1 VRPKFAA
8 DPEAVDDPMP
18 KTPFPLPAFW
28 GRVLVALAA
37 LIMTAPPAAA
47 QFIAAMVNGEPVTN
61 YDIEQRIK
69 LISVATQKNPTRKE
83 VLEELIDEKLKTQL
97 IRRYNIEGI
106 DKDVD
111 NALTNMARR
120 GHSTP
125 KQFEEQLSKS
135 GINIDTLK
143 SRVRAEIAWSQVIRG
158 RYQSSFQFS
167 EKDVAARLESRSE
180 AAPAAHEYT
189 LRPILFVVRRGSPPP
204 VIDARRKEAE
214 ALRARFQGCEEGVPL
229 ARGLR
234 DVAVRAVVVKNSGDL
249 APALREIL
257 DKTELGKLTAPE
269 LTQQGVE
276 VYAVCAKKPVS
287 VENATGKREVRE
299 KLFSEQFEGH
309 SKRLIKELRSQA
321 MIEYR

>member
-1 VRPKFAA
+1 
-8 DPEAVDDPMP
+8 M
-18 KTPFPLPAFW
+18 
-28 GRVLVALAA
+28 LVGALALAA
-37 LIMTAPPAAA
+37 LAMTAPRAEA

-69 LISVATQKNPTRKE
+69 LISIATQKSPSRKE
-83 VLEELIDEKLKTQL
+83 VLEELINEKLKIQL
-97 IRRYNIEGI
+97 IRRYSIEGI

-111 NALTNMARR
+111 AALANMARR
-120 GHSTP
+120 GRSTP
-125 KQFEEQLSKS
+125 KQFEEQLAKS

-167 EKDVAARLESRSE
+167 EKDVLARLEPRKPDES
-180 AAPAAHEYT
+180 ALAAHDYT
-189 LRPILFVVRRGSPPP
+189 LRPILFVVPRGSAPA
-204 VIDARRKEAE
+204 VIEARRKEAE
-214 ALRARFQGCEEGVPL
+214 ALRARFQGCEEGIPL

-234 DVAVRAVVVKNSGDL
+234 DVAVRATVVKNSADL

-257 DKTELGKLTAPE
+257 DKTELGKLTPPE
-269 LTQQGVE
+269 FTQQGVE
-276 VYAVCAKKPVS
+276 VYAVCAKKQVGA
-287 VENATGKREVRE
+287 ENATGKREVRE